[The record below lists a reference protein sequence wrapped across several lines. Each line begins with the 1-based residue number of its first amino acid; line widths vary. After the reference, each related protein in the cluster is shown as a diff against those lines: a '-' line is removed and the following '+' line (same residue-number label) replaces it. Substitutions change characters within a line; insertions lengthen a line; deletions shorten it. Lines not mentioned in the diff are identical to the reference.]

1 MTLEL
6 LPEQLSKIEEMS
18 ALLRISEDCT
28 IAFVRCNEPVL
39 LDAVNEEIQKMVSDE
54 VFIYDIE
61 MDENFTNLLSLLNEA
76 VGSELYASKIKDNKK
91 VAFFVFGL
99 DKAMDKK
106 TSEGRKEALIIL
118 NTMREEFLKIKH
130 AILIWINSASMS
142 YILKEAQDFFSWRTT
157 VFEFES
163 EPMEVGMPVEEFGE
177 TDVIFSTGQELEEKW
192 ENYSRLLKEY
202 QEKGIKDAHKFAY
215 WNYNLGMIKL
225 LKGHAVD
232 AIEYFKKVLEISHE
246 IGNRQNEVIILGNLG
261 NAYHILGEMKK
272 SIEYYENAL
281 KIAREIGDRKSE
293 GVQIGNLGNVY
304 RILGE
309 TRKSIGYYENALKIA
324 QEIGDQRNEGIWLGN
339 LGIDYRLLGEM
350 EKAINYNNKALK
362 IAEKLEDRRNESRWL
377 TNIGLVHRDNGSLN
391 NAVEYYTK
399 ALKISYNI
407 DDRRNIGFLYGEIGY
422 IHHSLGEIEKAVD
435 FYEKALKI
443 AQDIGDRSNES
454 KWLGKLGNAYRDYG
468 DVKKA
473 IWYYIKAL
481 KIAHEIENK
490 RFEGRWLNDL
500 GVVFKNEK
508 QYKEALAC
516 LLIAKNIRIQIDD
529 IFIKTTESNLKKFE
543 KDLGEKEFE
552 KLKAKI
558 TPRASEI
565 LNNILET
572 PSE

>member
-99 DKAMDKK
+99 DKAMHKK

-142 YILKEAQDFFSWRTT
+142 HILKEAQDFFSWRTT

-232 AIEYFKKVLEISHE
+232 AIEYFKKALEISHE

-281 KIAREIGDRKSE
+281 KIAQEIGDRKSE

-324 QEIGDQRNEGIWLGN
+324 QEIGDQRNEGI
-339 LGIDYRLLGEM
+339 
-350 EKAINYNNKALK
+350 
-362 IAEKLEDRRNESRWL
+362 WL

-516 LLIAKNIRIQIDD
+516 LLIAKDIRIQIDD
-529 IFIKTTESNLKKFE
+529 IFLKTTESNLRKFE